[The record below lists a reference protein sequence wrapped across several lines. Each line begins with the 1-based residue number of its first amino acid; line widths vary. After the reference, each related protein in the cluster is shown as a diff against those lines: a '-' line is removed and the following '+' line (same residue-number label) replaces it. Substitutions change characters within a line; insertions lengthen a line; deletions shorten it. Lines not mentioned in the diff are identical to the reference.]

1 MIDCV
6 MLTTALLLLNLLSA
20 LSTICRLAPFTPVAY
35 RGTDG
40 VLVITPAV
48 WSVRNPI
55 VHGTM
60 ANQGL
65 QTEGKTCMKEGRKVR
80 GVGG

>member
-1 MIDCV
+1 MIECV
-6 MLTTALLLLNLLSA
+6 RLPAVLPLLSLLSA
-20 LSTICRLAPFTPVAY
+20 LSPICRLAPFTPVAS
-35 RGTDG
+35 RETDG

-48 WSVRNPI
+48 WSALSAI

-65 QTEGKTCMKEGRKVR
+65 QKEGKTCMKEGRRR
-80 GVGG
+80 G